1 AGAYDFV
8 TKPFDMDVLV
18 IALKRAAQH
27 RKLRE
32 EVKRLRKAV
41 IEPNGFSSLLGTSHA
56 MQKLRELLARV
67 AESDAGVLVTG
78 ESGTGKEVVARAIH
92 DRSRR
97 SALPFVAINCAA
109 VPEALLEAEL
119 FGHVKGAFTDAKTA
133 RTGLLQEAKGGTV
146 FLDEVGDMPLGLQ
159 PKLLR
164 A

>member
-1 AGAYDFV
+1 AHG
-8 TKPFDMDVLV
+8 
-18 IALKRAAQH
+18 
-27 RKLRE
+27 
-32 EVKRLRKAV
+32 
-41 IEPNGFSSLLGTSHA
+41 
-56 MQKLRELLARV
+56 
-67 AESDAGVLVTG
+67 
-78 ESGTGKEVVARAIH
+78 IH

-97 SALPFVAINCAA
+97 SSLPFVAINCGA

-164 A
+164 ALEQKTVRLVGGNAEVSFDARIIAATNRDLQAAVDESAFREDLYY